1 MKKLLL
7 AAALLITGATFAAN
21 YNTTATT
28 IQNET
33 GKGIHISPS
42 QVPPAVMA
50 TFTSR
55 YPAAT
60 NVKWQVEKEHGQIR
74 FQADFANNG
83 VRMRAYFAADG
94 TFLGE
99 RIR

>member
-7 AAALLITGATFAAN
+7 AAALLISGATFAAKD
-21 YNTTATT
+21 NTAVMT

-33 GKGIHISPS
+33 GRGIHISPS

-50 TFTSR
+50 TFNSR
-55 YPAAT
+55 YPAAA
-60 NVKWQVEKEHGQIR
+60 NVKWQVEKEHGQLR
-74 FQADFANNG
+74 FQAAFTNNG